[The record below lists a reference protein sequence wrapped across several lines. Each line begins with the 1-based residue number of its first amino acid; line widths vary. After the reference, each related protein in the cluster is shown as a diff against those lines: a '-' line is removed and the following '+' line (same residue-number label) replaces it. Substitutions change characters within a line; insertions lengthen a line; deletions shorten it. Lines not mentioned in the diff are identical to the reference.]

1 MPAGKIIAKINSM
14 LLSMTGYGRATKS
27 FGSKKITLEI
37 RSLNSKF
44 TDVRFRIP
52 GNYREKEND
61 MRRIIS
67 DHAKRGKMDVN
78 IDVESMDG
86 DSEFS
91 LNVPLFKKYYT
102 ELTKISG
109 EMGAEPGDLMA
120 AILRI
125 PNVVGG
131 NEGAMSKEEWKVLQ
145 ETLQEALANFTDYR
159 VTEGAVL
166 EKDLHLR
173 ATNIQKALEQVD
185 PFEVGR
191 IERLRTRLKQN
202 LEEFLGKENVDEN
215 RFEQEIIFYLEKIDI
230 TEEKVRLQ
238 QNCKYFLEELAS
250 KKTQKGRKL
259 SFISQEIGREINTLG
274 AKAYSADIQKLVV
287 DMKDDL
293 EKIKEQIANAV

>member
-1 MPAGKIIAKINSM
+1 M

-27 FGSKKITLEI
+27 IGEKKITLEV

-52 GNYREKEND
+52 SNYREKEND

-67 DHAKRGKMDVN
+67 DRAKRGKIDIN

-86 DSEFS
+86 ESGFS
-91 LNVPLFKKYYT
+91 LNAPLFKKYYT
-102 ELTKISG
+102 ELTKIG
-109 EMGAEPGDLMA
+109 QELGAETEDLMA

-125 PNVVGG
+125 PNVVGSG
-131 NEGAMSKEEWKVLQ
+131 ENSISKEEWQVLK
-145 ETLQEALANFTDYR
+145 ETLHEALDRFEEYR
-159 VTEGAVL
+159 KNEGAVMADDL
-166 EKDLHLR
+166 EMRTK
-173 ATNIQKALEQVD
+173 NIQAALKEVN
-185 PFEVGR
+185 PFETTR
-191 IERLRTRLKQN
+191 IERLRTRLRQN

-230 TEEKVRLQ
+230 TEEKVRLE
-238 QNCKYFLEELAS
+238 QNCKYFLEELKT
-250 KKTQKGRKL
+250 KKLQKGRKL
-259 SFISQEIGREINTLG
+259 SFISQEMGREINTLG
-274 AKAYSADIQKLVV
+274 AKAYSAEIQKLVV

>member
-1 MPAGKIIAKINSM
+1 M

-27 FGSKKITLEI
+27 IGEKKITLEV

-52 GNYREKEND
+52 SNYREKEND

-67 DHAKRGKMDVN
+67 DRAKRGKIDIN

-86 DSEFS
+86 ESGFS
-91 LNVPLFKKYYT
+91 LNAPLFKKYYT
-102 ELTKISG
+102 ELTKIG
-109 EMGAEPGDLMA
+109 KELGAETEDLMA

-125 PNVVGG
+125 PNVVGSG
-131 NEGAMSKEEWKVLQ
+131 ENSISKEEWQVLK
-145 ETLQEALANFTDYR
+145 ETLHEALDRFEEYR
-159 VTEGAVL
+159 KNEGAVMANDL
-166 EKDLHLR
+166 EMRTK
-173 ATNIQKALEQVD
+173 NIQAALTEVN
-185 PFEVGR
+185 PFETTR
-191 IERLRTRLKQN
+191 IERLRTRLRQN

-230 TEEKVRLQ
+230 TEEKVRLE
-238 QNCKYFLEELAS
+238 QNCKYFLEELKT
-250 KKTQKGRKL
+250 KKQQKGRKL
-259 SFISQEIGREINTLG
+259 SFISQEMGREINTLG
-274 AKAYSADIQKLVV
+274 AKAYSAEIQKLVV

>member
-1 MPAGKIIAKINSM
+1 MPAGEVIKNQFNVVIYDRLRSRNQIIW
-14 LLSMTGYGRATKS
+14 
-27 FGSKKITLEI
+27 FKKITLEI

-67 DHAKRGKMDVN
+67 DHAKRGKMDIN

-91 LNVPLFKKYYT
+91 LNVPLFKKYFT
-102 ELTKISG
+102 ELTKISD
-109 EMGAEPGDLMA
+109 EMGAKPGDLMA

-131 NEGAMSKEEWKVLQ
+131 GDGAMSKEEWKVLQ
-145 ETLQEALANFTDYR
+145 EILQEALANFTEYR
-159 VTEGAVL
+159 EIEGAVL

-173 ATNIQKALEQVD
+173 ATNIQTALEQVD
-185 PFEVGR
+185 PFETGR
-191 IERLRTRLKQN
+191 VDRLRTRLKQN

-230 TEEKVRLQ
+230 TEEKVRLA
-238 QNCKYFLEELAS
+238 QNCKYFLEELAA

-274 AKAYSADIQKLVV
+274 AKAYSSDIQKLVV